1 MDILT
6 HLISF
11 LVGLGAGWTLKI
23 YISSKEVNTRQ
34 TKNIVGGDMAGGNIQ
49 KRK

>member
-1 MDILT
+1 MDIFT

-23 YISSKEVNTRQ
+23 YISTKATNIRQ
-34 TKNIVGGDMAGGNIQ
+34 TENVVGGDMAGGNIQ